1 MSNSDKKF
9 NIIHCPHERTAAKKI
24 FIPKIIY
31 MITALNVEA
40 YQYYIMIVIIS
51 H

>member
-1 MSNSDKKF
+1 MSNYEKKI
-9 NIIHCPHERTAAKKI
+9 NIVHCSHDRTATKKI
-24 FIPKIIY
+24 FIQKIIY

-40 YQYYIMIVIIS
+40 YQYYIMIVIII